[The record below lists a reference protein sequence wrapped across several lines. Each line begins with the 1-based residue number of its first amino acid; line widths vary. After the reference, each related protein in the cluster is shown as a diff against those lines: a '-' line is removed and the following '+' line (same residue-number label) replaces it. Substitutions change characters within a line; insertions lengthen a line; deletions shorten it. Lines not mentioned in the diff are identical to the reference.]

1 MAASSSSSALPPP
14 RVTLN
19 YAPSERRVVLS
30 FPGGRLPA
38 SQLLPKGEGGLKLK
52 VKEKGDE
59 IKSLTADTSD
69 GACRWTGK
77 VHANDTQKLLVAEY
91 DRSTG
96 TVRLLP
102 ARAYSMTASIRTP
115 TAALERPAVRVADGD
130 PEAGDGYLAKR
141 ALVNELGA
149 EKAKKR
155 LRAAEA
161 KRVRADA
168 VHDQAGLAGDVTAL
182 DAAAALAPPKP
193 SEQERKA
200 LHPRFNLGATTVADA
215 FPRAGIVPDF
225 IWDRLDVKEL
235 PTAAALGA
243 SNVLEVAA
251 AAEGWPPFVLEQ
263 LRANLPGATD
273 AAERKR
279 RQRGLL
285 FLSHMA
291 AFLALRRDDRDAIV
305 PAEAPAESDNAR
317 GAVAHCKWIPAAV
330 WGQLYAT
337 FTEKTSRGAPP
348 AAASGDGEGKRA
360 ITSPMAT
367 KLYYHILALALLVTG
382 GKITADQFAGPP
394 PALGL
399 SLKKVQFHLRQLGC
413 AMAKSKADADKG
425 ATIATLKLPLAFPK
439 ESRGAPAARR

>member
-1 MAASSSSSALPPP
+1 MAASSSSAALPPP

-96 TVRLLP
+96 AVRLLP

-225 IWDRLDVKEL
+225 IWDRLDVKAL

-243 SNVLEVAA
+243 SNVPEVAA

-263 LRANLPGATD
+263 LRADLPGATD

-279 RQRGLL
+279 RQRGRSSSRTWLRY
-285 FLSHMA
+285 SRCA
-291 AFLALRRDDRDAIV
+291 ATT
-305 PAEAPAESDNAR
+305 
-317 GAVAHCKWIPAAV
+317 
-330 WGQLYAT
+330 AT
-337 FTEKTSRGAPP
+337 
-348 AAASGDGEGKRA
+348 
-360 ITSPMAT
+360 
-367 KLYYHILALALLVTG
+367 
-382 GKITADQFAGPP
+382 
-394 PALGL
+394 
-399 SLKKVQFHLRQLGC
+399 
-413 AMAKSKADADKG
+413 
-425 ATIATLKLPLAFPK
+425 
-439 ESRGAPAARR
+439 